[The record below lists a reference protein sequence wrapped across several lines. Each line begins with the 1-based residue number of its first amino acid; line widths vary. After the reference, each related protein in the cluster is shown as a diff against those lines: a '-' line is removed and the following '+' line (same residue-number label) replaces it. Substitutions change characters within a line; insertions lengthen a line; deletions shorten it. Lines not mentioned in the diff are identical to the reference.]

1 MERSPSGRPCPA
13 GAPMKICEAKFHGEV
28 RSDVGMKKAP
38 VLRPGLLHGPKS
50 ATNWSW
56 WTDSNP
62 RPADYKSAALPA
74 VLHQHIQQEILYQK
88 NFPHARQILP
98 PGLFSCRFRGPAAMF
113 FHLSLPLILP
123 RPAPSAARRSP
134 PASAV
139 RGGRWGSGPPP
150 GAQRPPLPW
159 AGPCHC

>member
-1 MERSPSGRPCPA
+1 MRSDIKNAPQAFAACGTPYFFTIHSSLPKIDKPLSKLSA

-62 RPADYKSAALPA
+62 RPADYKLHILAFALFGVVQYIAVQSHSSCASVPCCAALLCRIVDQKLTIANKNPGG
-74 VLHQHIQQEILYQK
+74 HTHSRRGILAY
-88 NFPHARQILP
+88 FCI
-98 PGLFSCRFRGPAAMF
+98 
-113 FHLSLPLILP
+113 
-123 RPAPSAARRSP
+123 
-134 PASAV
+134 
-139 RGGRWGSGPPP
+139 
-150 GAQRPPLPW
+150 
-159 AGPCHC
+159 

>member
-62 RPADYKSAALPA
+62 RPADYKLHILAFALLGAVQYIAVQSHSSCAVIPYCAALLCRIVDQKLTIANKNPGGA
-74 VLHQHIQQEILYQK
+74 HI
-88 NFPHARQILP
+88 FP
-98 PGLFSCRFRGPAAMF
+98 PGHFSLFL
-113 FHLSLPLILP
+113 HLEF
-123 RPAPSAARRSP
+123 
-134 PASAV
+134 
-139 RGGRWGSGPPP
+139 W
-150 GAQRPPLPW
+150 
-159 AGPCHC
+159 